1 MIELFAENLQKNGQ
15 QIAKNHKLSN
25 IEKYINC

>member
-15 QIAKNHKLSN
+15 QIAKYHKLSN
-25 IEKYINC
+25 IKKYIKC

>member
-15 QIAKNHKLSN
+15 RIAKYHKLPN
-25 IEKYINC
+25 IEKYIKC